1 MLPCSLAH
9 ASPRVALSGVPV
21 CTGAHSRGGGVRV
34 PAVFCPPAGL
44 DLLRLGP
51 SAPPGVG
58 PHSSACVC
66 VCVCV
71 CAWVTVS
78 TRYAQMTS
86 QAPTNQRLLSSDW

>member
-1 MLPCSLAH
+1 MLLCSLAH

-44 DLLRLGP
+44 VLPRLGP

-58 PHSSACVC
+58 PYSSACVC
-66 VCVCV
+66 VSA
-71 CAWVTVS
+71 CARREMQGHGGTQ
-78 TRYAQMTS
+78 RHRAQ
-86 QAPTNQRLLSSDW
+86 AHPRCAHVRV